1 MLKSIRASLP
11 FLLFATANGMASAEP
26 APGTI
31 AVRDRAPLWPVAGSD
46 DWQWL
51 FALGACLAIL
61 ALALVRLIWLSR
73 QTARSSQQLKLLFE
87 GLPEPVLIL
96 EAGKFVDCN
105 AAAVAALGYADK
117 SGILGKSPARLSPML
132 QPDGADSVT
141 KEQAQLAALRKD
153 AKLCFE
159 WCHSKADGTPVLV
172 EVTLLPFILR
182 RRHAIVVVWHD
193 ITSRKRA
200 EDTLRA
206 ERDLFSA
213 GPVVVVTWAAEPGWP
228 VRSVSSNCK
237 EVLGYSAEELTEPA
251 FRFDQ
256 LLHPEDLPRVK
267 DEAAAQLGRTAAG
280 IEQSYRIR
288 KKNGDYAWYYQF
300 TRLVRDG
307 QGRTAGVRGY
317 LFDQTRLKNL
327 ELSLEQERQSLSNV
341 LWGTGIG
348 TWEWNVQTGEVRINR
363 RWAELLGYRFE
374 ELTPMSPEAWL
385 RLAHADDAAKIDQL
399 LRRHFAGEIADYECE
414 TRFRHR
420 DGSWVWLLDRG
431 RLVSRTAEGKPLWVA
446 GTSYPITRRKLAEFE
461 LRSKTEALARSNA
474 ELEQFAYVASHD
486 LRQPLRMINSYL
498 QLLEKRLQGTLDSE
512 CRQMIGFVV
521 DGATRMDQML
531 VSLLEYSRVG
541 RKGQPLAAMPSRAAV
556 DEALRF
562 LTPAIIEAGA
572 EIHLGPFWPTVLA
585 SRDELSRLF
594 QNLIGNALKYRSPDR
609 APIITINT
617 AEHAQGWLF
626 RISDNGIGID
636 PEQFDRLFKVFQRL
650 HTRSRYEGTGI
661 GLALCRKIVERSGG
675 TIWVESAGEGHGSDF
690 CFVLP
695 AVGSDAAGA
704 PP

>member
-1 MLKSIRASLP
+1 
-11 FLLFATANGMASAEP
+11 MAQGQ
-26 APGTI
+26 PGPDAI
-31 AVRDRAPLWPVAGSD
+31 AVRDHAPLWRAAGGD

-51 FALGACLAIL
+51 LALGACLAIL

-73 QTARSSQQLKLLFE
+73 QTTRGGQQLKLLFE

-105 AAAVAALGYADK
+105 AAAVAALGHGDK
-117 SGILGKSPARLSPML
+117 SGILGKSPARLSPMF

-141 KEQAQLAALRKD
+141 KEQALIAALRKD

-159 WCHSKADGTPVLV
+159 WCHSKTDGTPVLV
-172 EVTLLPFILR
+172 EVTLLPFTLR
-182 RRHAIVVVWHD
+182 RREVIVVVWHD

-213 GPVVVVTWAAEPGWP
+213 GPVVVVTWAAEAGWP

-237 EVLGYSAEELTEPA
+237 AVLGYSAEELTA
-251 FRFDQ
+251 HSARFDD

-267 DEAAAQLGRTAAG
+267 AEAEAHLGRAATG

-288 KKNGDYAWYYQF
+288 KKNGEYAWYYQF
-300 TRLVRDG
+300 TRLVRDE
-307 QGRTAGVRGY
+307 QGGIAGVRGY
-317 LFDQTRLKNL
+317 LFDQTHLKNL
-327 ELSLEQERQSLSNV
+327 ELSLEEERQSLSNV
-341 LWGTGIG
+341 LWGTGTG
-348 TWEWNVQTGEVRINR
+348 TWEWNVQTGEVRINQ
-363 RWAELLGYRFE
+363 RWAELLGYRLE
-374 ELTPMSPEAWL
+374 ELTPMRPESWL
-385 RLAHADDAAKIDQL
+385 RLAHPEDAAKIDQL
-399 LRRHFAGEIADYECE
+399 LRRHFAGELADYECE

-420 DGSWVWLLDRG
+420 DGSWVWILDRG

-446 GTSYPITRRKLAEFE
+446 GTSYPITERKLAEFE

-498 QLLEKRLQGTLDSE
+498 QLLEKRLQGTLDAE

-541 RKGQPLAAMPSRAAV
+541 RKGQPMAIMPSRAAV

-562 LTPAIIEAGA
+562 LTPAIAEAGA
-572 EIHLGPFWPTVLA
+572 EIHLGEFWPSVRA
-585 SRDELSRLF
+585 NRDELTRLF
-594 QNLIGNALKYRSPDR
+594 QNLIGNALKYRAAERTP
-609 APIITINT
+609 TIAIEV
-617 AEHAQGWLF
+617 AEHAEGWLF

-636 PEQFDRLFKVFQRL
+636 SEHFERLFKVFQRL
-650 HTRSRYEGTGI
+650 HTRSRYEGAGI

-675 TIWVESAGEGHGSDF
+675 TIWVESAGEGRGSRF

-695 AVGSDAAGA
+695 APAGDDKTGT